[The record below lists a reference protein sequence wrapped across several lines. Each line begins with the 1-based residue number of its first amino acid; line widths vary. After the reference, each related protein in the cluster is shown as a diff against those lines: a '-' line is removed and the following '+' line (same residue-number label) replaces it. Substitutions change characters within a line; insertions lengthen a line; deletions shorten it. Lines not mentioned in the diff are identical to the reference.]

1 MNQLV
6 VLFVVVVPEGLPL
19 TIGVSLAFS
28 TGRMYSEDRI
38 LVKELDAP
46 EKMGEVNEIIVGK
59 TSTITTGDM
68 KVAHFLCEDKQIK
81 NSRPD
86 TLLNCELSEIT
97 IELIKESILFNCS
110 ARIEMDQSH
119 YIPVG
124 NATEVGL
131 LKFLQQADIPVHLMI
146 TQKFQNIKT
155 ISPFNSYKKRSATVI
170 KNPNRPQT
178 ISIYLKGAPEV
189 VLSMCTSIQ
198 NQNGI
203 LQLSHDVSDEIKGV
217 VKDMAMKPLRVIAFA
232 YYEMDE
238 DQYNAQFE

>member
-1 MNQLV
+1 MLIVKIAGKEPWYNVLFQGSLRYMNQLV

-19 TIGVSLAFS
+19 TIGVSLAYS

-146 TQKFQNIKT
+146 TQKF
-155 ISPFNSYKKRSATVI
+155 
-170 KNPNRPQT
+170 
-178 ISIYLKGAPEV
+178 
-189 VLSMCTSIQ
+189 
-198 NQNGI
+198 
-203 LQLSHDVSDEIKGV
+203 
-217 VKDMAMKPLRVIAFA
+217 
-232 YYEMDE
+232 
-238 DQYNAQFE
+238 